1 MTKPTLEVKSG
12 FSRLRVDLTYQ
23 GTNFS
28 GWAKQ
33 PNERTVQEE
42 VEKALSMI
50 TQTKVAT
57 IVAGRTDAG
66 VHAKHQV
73 IHTDLPTQ
81 TDINN
86 LAFRLN
92 QILDA
97 DIRVL
102 TAQWAPDNFHA
113 RFTAISR
120 TYQYKIIDAGK
131 VTAPL
136 DRHDSTEWFRPL
148 DIELMNSG
156 SKLLLGVHDFFAFC
170 KFREGGS
177 TIKNLL
183 TFNWHRDEKD
193 VVICEISADSFRYN
207 MVRNLVGAAVCVGE
221 GRFKPEWM
229 LKTLQDKVRIS
240 DSYVFPA
247 KGLTLISIEYPPAD
261 QYLSNYEK
269 YLQSEDLAAD
279 EVDF

>member
-12 FSRLRVDLTYQ
+12 FSRLRVDLTYE

-120 TYQYKIIDAGK
+120 TYQYKIIDGGK

-183 TFNWHRDEKD
+183 TFNWYRDEKD

-229 LKTLQDKVRIS
+229 FDTLKNKERIP

-247 KGLTLISIEYPPAD
+247 KGLTLISVQYPPVE
-261 QYLSNYEK
+261 QYLSNYEN
-269 YLQSEDLAAD
+269 YLATQENSED
-279 EVDF
+279 EG

>member
-12 FSRLRVDLTYQ
+12 FSRLRVDLTYE

-42 VEKALSMI
+42 VENALSTI

-73 IHTDLPTQ
+73 IHTDLPAQ

-183 TFNWHRDEKD
+183 KFNWYRDEKD

-229 LKTLQDKVRIS
+229 FDTLKNKERVP

-247 KGLTLISIEYPPAD
+247 KGLTLISVQYPPAE
-261 QYLSNYEK
+261 QYLSNYEN
-269 YLQSEDLAAD
+269 YLATQENSED
-279 EVDF
+279 EG

>member
-12 FSRLRVDLTYQ
+12 FSRLRVDLTYE

-73 IHTDLPTQ
+73 IHTDLPAQ

-86 LAFRLN
+86 LSFRLN

-156 SKLLLGVHDFFAFC
+156 SNLLLGVHDFFAFC

-177 TIKNLL
+177 TVKNLL
-183 TFNWHRDEKD
+183 TFNWYRDEKD

-229 LKTLQDKVRIS
+229 FDTLKNKERIP

-247 KGLTLISIEYPPAD
+247 KGLTLISVQYPPVE
-261 QYLSNYEK
+261 QYLSNYEN
-269 YLQSEDLAAD
+269 YLATQENSED
-279 EVDF
+279 EG

>member
-12 FSRLRVDLTYQ
+12 FSRLRVDLTYE

-42 VEKALSMI
+42 VEKALGTI

-73 IHTDLPTQ
+73 IHTDLPAQ

-102 TAQWAPDNFHA
+102 TAQWAPINFHA

-183 TFNWHRDEKD
+183 TFNWYRDEKD

-229 LKTLQDKVRIS
+229 FDTLKNKERIP

-247 KGLTLISIEYPPAD
+247 KGLTLISVQYPPVE
-261 QYLSNYEK
+261 QYLSNYEN
-269 YLQSEDLAAD
+269 YLATQENSED
-279 EVDF
+279 EG

>member
-229 LKTLQDKVRIS
+229 LDTLMNKERIP

-247 KGLTLISIEYPPAD
+247 KGLTLISVQYPPVE
-261 QYLSNYEK
+261 QYLSNYEN
-269 YLQSEDLAAD
+269 YLATQENSED
-279 EVDF
+279 EG

>member
-12 FSRLRVDLTYQ
+12 FSRLRVDLTYE

-73 IHTDLPTQ
+73 IHTDLPAQ

-86 LAFRLN
+86 LSFRLN

-102 TAQWAPDNFHA
+102 TAQWAPINFHA

-156 SKLLLGVHDFFAFC
+156 SNLLLGVHDFFAFC

-177 TIKNLL
+177 TVKNLL
-183 TFNWHRDEKD
+183 TFNWYRDEKD

-229 LKTLQDKVRIS
+229 FDTLKNKERIP

-247 KGLTLISIEYPPAD
+247 KGLTLISVQYPPVE
-261 QYLSNYEK
+261 QYLSNYEN
-269 YLQSEDLAAD
+269 YLATQENSED
-279 EVDF
+279 EG

>member
-177 TIKNLL
+177 TVKNLL
-183 TFNWHRDEKD
+183 KFNWHRDEKD

-229 LKTLQDKVRIS
+229 FDTLKNKERIP

-247 KGLTLISIEYPPAD
+247 KGLTLISVQYPPVE
-261 QYLSNYEK
+261 QYLSNYEN
-269 YLQSEDLAAD
+269 YLATQENSED
-279 EVDF
+279 EG

>member
-1 MTKPTLEVKSG
+1 MTKPTLNPKSG
-12 FSRLRVDLTYQ
+12 FSRLRVDLTYD

-33 PNERTVQEE
+33 PNLRTVQEE
-42 VEKALSMI
+42 IEKAI
-50 TQTKVAT
+50 ATFTRVQVAT
-57 IVAGRTDAG
+57 IVASRTDAG

-73 IHTDLPTQ
+73 IHVDLPENAN
-81 TDINN
+81 IEN
-86 LAFRLN
+86 LVFRLN
-92 QILDA
+92 QILDKDVRILSA
-97 DIRVL
+97 
-102 TAQWAPDNFHA
+102 TWAEANFHA
-113 RFTAISR
+113 RFTPISR

-136 DRHDSTEWFRPL
+136 NRYDSAEWFRPL

-156 SKLLLGVHDFFAFC
+156 SKLLLGEHDFFAFC

-177 TIKNLL
+177 TVKNLMK
-183 TFNWHRDEKD
+183 FDWHRDENG
-193 VVICEISADSFRYN
+193 VVIGEVKADSFRYN

-269 YLQSEDLAAD
+269 YLQSEDFTVE

>member
-183 TFNWHRDEKD
+183 KFNWYRDEKD

-229 LKTLQDKVRIS
+229 FDTLKNKERIP

-247 KGLTLISIEYPPAD
+247 KGLTLISVQYPPVE
-261 QYLSNYEK
+261 QYLSNYEN
-269 YLQSEDLAAD
+269 YLATQENSED
-279 EVDF
+279 EG

>member
-42 VEKALSMI
+42 VEKALTMI

-81 TDINN
+81 ADINN
-86 LAFRLN
+86 LSFRLN

-102 TAQWAPDNFHA
+102 TAQWAPINFHA

-120 TYQYKIIDAGK
+120 TYQYKIVDAGK

-183 TFNWHRDEKD
+183 TFNWYRDEKD

-229 LKTLQDKVRIS
+229 LDTCLLYTS
-240 DSYVFPA
+240 D
-247 KGLTLISIEYPPAD
+247 
-261 QYLSNYEK
+261 
-269 YLQSEDLAAD
+269 AAD
-279 EVDF
+279 E

>member
-12 FSRLRVDLTYQ
+12 FSRLRVDLTYE

-86 LAFRLN
+86 LSFRLN

-102 TAQWAPDNFHA
+102 MAQWAPDNFHA

-120 TYQYKIIDAGK
+120 TYQYKIIDGGK

-183 TFNWHRDEKD
+183 KFNWYRDEKD

-229 LKTLQDKVRIS
+229 FDTLKNKERIP

-247 KGLTLISIEYPPAD
+247 KGLTLISVQYPPVE
-261 QYLSNYEK
+261 QYLSNYEN
-269 YLQSEDLAAD
+269 YLATQENSED
-279 EVDF
+279 EG

>member
-12 FSRLRVDLTYQ
+12 FSRLRVDLTYE

-156 SKLLLGVHDFFAFC
+156 SNLLLGVHDFFAFC

-221 GRFKPEWM
+221 GRFQPEWM
-229 LKTLQDKVRIS
+229 LNTLKNKERIP

-247 KGLTLISIEYPPAD
+247 KGLTLISVEYPPVE
-261 QYLSNYEK
+261 QYLSNYEN
-269 YLQSEDLAAD
+269 YLAAQENSED
-279 EVDF
+279 EG

>member
-12 FSRLRVDLTYQ
+12 FSRLRVDLTYE

-42 VEKALSMI
+42 VEKALGTI

-86 LAFRLN
+86 LSFRLN

-102 TAQWAPDNFHA
+102 TAQWAPINFHA

-120 TYQYKIIDAGK
+120 TYQYKIIDGGK

-156 SKLLLGVHDFFAFC
+156 SNLLLGVHDFFAFC

-177 TIKNLL
+177 TVKNLL
-183 TFNWHRDEKD
+183 TFNWYRDEKD

-229 LKTLQDKVRIS
+229 FDTLKNKERIP

-247 KGLTLISIEYPPAD
+247 KGLTLISVQYPPVE
-261 QYLSNYEK
+261 QYLSNYEN
-269 YLQSEDLAAD
+269 YLATQENSED
-279 EVDF
+279 EG

>member
-12 FSRLRVDLTYQ
+12 FSRLRVDLTYE

-136 DRHDSTEWFRPL
+136 DRPDSTEWFRPL

-183 TFNWHRDEKD
+183 KFNWYRDEKD

-229 LKTLQDKVRIS
+229 FDTLKNKERIP

-247 KGLTLISIEYPPAD
+247 KGLTLISVQYPPVE
-261 QYLSNYEK
+261 QYLSNYEN
-269 YLQSEDLAAD
+269 YLATQENSED
-279 EVDF
+279 EG

>member
-12 FSRLRVDLTYQ
+12 FSRLRVDLTYE

-42 VEKALSMI
+42 VEKALGTI

-86 LAFRLN
+86 LSFRLN

-102 TAQWAPDNFHA
+102 MAQWAPDNFHA

-183 TFNWHRDEKD
+183 TFNWYRDEKD

-229 LKTLQDKVRIS
+229 FDTLKNKERIP

-247 KGLTLISIEYPPAD
+247 KGLTLISVQYPPVE
-261 QYLSNYEK
+261 QYLSNYEN
-269 YLQSEDLAAD
+269 YLATQENSED
-279 EVDF
+279 EG

>member
-1 MTKPTLEVKSG
+1 MSKPTLEVKSG
-12 FSRLRVDLTYQ
+12 FSRLRVDLTYE

-42 VEKALSMI
+42 VEKALGTI

-86 LAFRLN
+86 LSFRLN

-120 TYQYKIIDAGK
+120 TYQYKIIDGGK

-183 TFNWHRDEKD
+183 TFNWYRDEKD

-229 LKTLQDKVRIS
+229 FDTLKNKERIP

-247 KGLTLISIEYPPAD
+247 KGLTLISVQYPPVE
-261 QYLSNYEK
+261 QYLSNYEN
-269 YLQSEDLAAD
+269 YLATQENSED
-279 EVDF
+279 EG

>member
-42 VEKALSMI
+42 VEKALSTI
-50 TQTKVAT
+50 PQTKVAT

-102 TAQWAPDNFHA
+102 TAQWAPVNFHA

-148 DIELMNSG
+148 DIKLMNSG
-156 SKLLLGVHDFFAFC
+156 LNLPSPTQTAAPTKFLTMLYLKEFADISQITTSFSSRYQLNLNRFF
-170 KFREGGS
+170 
-177 TIKNLL
+177 
-183 TFNWHRDEKD
+183 
-193 VVICEISADSFRYN
+193 
-207 MVRNLVGAAVCVGE
+207 MVLPPSRNLQKAKKSCSPRSNSEPEFINSISKGRNHSELSCLSRGAV
-221 GRFKPEWM
+221 
-229 LKTLQDKVRIS
+229 TL
-240 DSYVFPA
+240 PA
-247 KGLTLISIEYPPAD
+247 SIILY
-261 QYLSNYEK
+261 
-269 YLQSEDLAAD
+269 
-279 EVDF
+279 

>member
-12 FSRLRVDLTYQ
+12 FSRLRVDLTYE

-33 PNERTVQEE
+33 PNERTIQEE
-42 VEKALSMI
+42 IEKALSTI

-73 IHTDLPTQ
+73 IHADLPSQ

-102 TAQWAPDNFHA
+102 DAQWAPVNFHA

-136 DRHDSTEWFRPL
+136 DRHDSSEWFRPL
-148 DIELMNSG
+148 DIDLMNSG
-156 SKLLLGVHDFFAFC
+156 SKLLLGEHDFFAFC

-177 TIKNLL
+177 TVKNLL
-183 TFNWHRDEKD
+183 KFNWYRDEKD
-193 VVICEISADSFRYN
+193 VVICEISANSFRYN

-221 GRFKPEWM
+221 GRFKPGWM
-229 LKTLQDKVRIS
+229 LDTLNNKERIP

-247 KGLTLISIEYPPAD
+247 KGLTLISVQYPPID
-261 QYLSNYEK
+261 QYLSNYEN
-269 YLQSEDLAAD
+269 YLATQENSED
-279 EVDF
+279 EG

>member
-12 FSRLRVDLTYQ
+12 FSRLRVDLTYE

-42 VEKALSMI
+42 VEKALGTI

-73 IHTDLPTQ
+73 IHTDLPAQ

-86 LAFRLN
+86 LSFRLN

-120 TYQYKIIDAGK
+120 TYQYKIIDGGK

-183 TFNWHRDEKD
+183 TFNWYRDEKD

-229 LKTLQDKVRIS
+229 FDTLKNKERIP

-247 KGLTLISIEYPPAD
+247 KGLTLISVQYPPVE
-261 QYLSNYEK
+261 QYLSNYEN
-269 YLQSEDLAAD
+269 YLATQENSED
-279 EVDF
+279 EG